1 MNIAVIGTGYVGLVT
16 GACFSELGV
25 NVTCIDKDE
34 AKISGLRK
42 GVMPIYEPG
51 LEELVEKNVKQ
62 HRLSFTTDLKEAV
75 ERSLVVF
82 IAVGTPSDDQGN
94 ADLTFVK
101 DVAASVGRSLNEYKV
116 IVTKSTVPMGT
127 GRTIRQIVE
136 QTRPKPIEFSVA
148 SNPEFLREGS
158 AVEDFMRPNRIVIGT
173 EDSQAAA
180 ILRDLYRPLYLI
192 ETPFVITDVVTAEMI
207 KYASNAFLATKISFI
222 NEIARLCDLLG
233 ADVHHVAR
241 GMGLDNRIGRKF
253 LHPGPGF
260 GGSCFPKDTLAVLAI
275 GRGVGYEMKV
285 VKAVVDV
292 NEGQAPLMID
302 KIRETL
308 GAPKGKVAAVLGL
321 SFKPNTDDIRESP
334 ALKIIEGLKKEG
346 VRVRAYDPIAMDNA
360 RAVLPTVDLCGDE
373 YSTVEGADVLVLVT
387 EWNQF
392 RALDLRRIRGLMR
405 TPAVVDL
412 RNIYEPEEMAR
423 LGFAYRCVG
432 RRSVDRTPGG
442 A

>member
-1 MNIAVIGTGYVGLVT
+1 MNICVIGTGYVGLVT

-25 NVTCIDKDE
+25 NVTCIDKDD
-34 AKISGLRK
+34 AKIAGLKK
-42 GVMPIYEPG
+42 GILPIYEPG
-51 LEELVEKNVKQ
+51 LEDLLERNVRQ
-62 HRLSFTTDLKEAV
+62 QRLSFTTDLKSAV

-82 IAVGTPSDDQGN
+82 IAVGTPSDEQGQ

-101 DVAASVGRSLNEYKV
+101 EVALSLGRSLNEYKV

-127 GRTIRQIVE
+127 GRMIRRIVE
-136 QTRPKPIEFSVA
+136 EHRPEPIEFSVA

-222 NEIARLCDLLG
+222 NEVARLCDLLG
-233 ADVHHVAR
+233 ADVHDVAR
-241 GMGLDNRIGRKF
+241 GMGLDNRIGKKF

-260 GGSCFPKDTLAVLAI
+260 GGSCFPKDTSALLGIA
-275 GRGVGYEMKV
+275 RGVGCEMRV
-285 VKAVVDV
+285 VNAVIEV
-292 NEGQAPLMID
+292 NQAQPAVMLD
-302 KIRETL
+302 KIRSILKE
-308 GAPKGKVAAVLGL
+308 PKGKVAAVLGL

-334 ALKIIEGLKKEG
+334 AIRIIEGLRNEG
-346 VRVRAYDPIAMDNA
+346 VKVRVYDPIAMDNA
-360 RAVLPTVDLCGDE
+360 RDALSDVTFCEDE
-373 YSTVEGADVLVLVT
+373 YSAVEGSDVLVLAT

-392 RALDLRRIRGLMR
+392 RALDLKRIKSLMK

-412 RNIYEPEEMAR
+412 RNIYAPHDMAR
-423 LGFAYRCVG
+423 LGFVYRCVG
-432 RRSVDRTPGG
+432 RPSLDR

>member
-25 NVTCIDKDE
+25 HVTCIDKDE
-34 AKISGLRK
+34 AKISGLLK

-62 HRLSFTTDLKEAV
+62 KRLVFTTDLGEAV

-82 IAVGTPSDDQGN
+82 IAVGTPQDADGS

-101 DVAASVGRSLNEYKV
+101 DVASAIARTLREYKV

-127 GRTIRQIVE
+127 GALLRKIIE
-136 QTRPKPIEFSVA
+136 ENRPSPVPFSVA

-158 AVEDFMRPNRIVIGT
+158 AVEDFMRPNRVVIGT

-192 ETPFVITDVVTAEMI
+192 EAPFVVTDVVTAEMI

-222 NEIARLCDLLG
+222 NEMARLCDLLG
-233 ADVHHVAR
+233 ADVRDVAK

-253 LHPGPGF
+253 LHPGPGY
-260 GGSCFPKDTLAVLAI
+260 GGSCFPKDTA
-275 GRGVGYEMKV
+275 
-285 VKAVVDV
+285 AVVSIAKRAGYDLRLVRAVIEV
-292 NEGQAPLMID
+292 NDRQPALMLG
-302 KIRETL
+302 KIREVL
-308 GAPKGKVAAVLGL
+308 KEPLGKVAAVLGL
-321 SFKPNTDDIRESP
+321 TFKPNTDDIRESP
-334 ALKIIEGLKKEG
+334 ALKIIEGLGKMG
-346 VRVRAYDPIAMDNA
+346 VGVRAYDPIAMDLA
-360 RAVLPTVDLCGDE
+360 RPALPGVTFCADE
-373 YSTVEGADVLVLVT
+373 YAAAEGCDVLVLAT

-392 RALDLRRIRGLMR
+392 RSLDLARIRKIMR
-405 TPAVVDL
+405 KPAIVDL
-412 RNIYEPEEMAR
+412 RNVYEPDEMQR
-423 LGFAYRCVG
+423 LGFTYRCVG
-432 RRSVDRTPGG
+432 RRAVDAG
-442 A
+442 